1 MVMEIRRFHNEDISG
16 ICNLINSELGYD
28 VSCEDL
34 KARVLQMQEDKNY
47 VILTAVDEEKVIG
60 FMGLQ
65 ICLAFEIKGKVMRII
80 ALAVARHS
88 QGQGIGSALIQEAE
102 KYANEKNISTDKD
115 IYVEGEDIW
124 VTAIGDKAD
133 WVGIYK
139 EDDKVDAISD
149 GVYHPF
155 IGIP

>member
-1 MVMEIRRFHNEDISG
+1 MVMEISRFRNEDISG
-16 ICNLINSELGYD
+16 IYNLINSELGYD

-102 KYANEKNISTDKD
+102 KYANEKNISTISVNSGLKRTEAHRF
-115 IYVEGEDIW
+115 YE
-124 VTAIGDKAD
+124 KQSF
-133 WVGIYK
+133 YK
-139 EDDKVDAISD
+139 KGYSFCKRIK
-149 GVYHPF
+149 
-155 IGIP
+155 

>member
-1 MVMEIRRFHNEDISG
+1 MVMEIRRFRNEDISG

-60 FMGLQ
+60 FMGMQ
-65 ICLAFEIKGKVMRII
+65 ICLAFEIKGKIMRII

-88 QGQGIGSALIQEAE
+88 
-102 KYANEKNISTDKD
+102 
-115 IYVEGEDIW
+115 
-124 VTAIGDKAD
+124 
-133 WVGIYK
+133 
-139 EDDKVDAISD
+139 
-149 GVYHPF
+149 
-155 IGIP
+155 

>member
-1 MVMEIRRFHNEDISG
+1 MFMEIRRFRNEDISG

-65 ICLAFEIKGKVMRII
+65 ICLAFEIIRKSHAYYCVSSCPSFSGTRY
-80 ALAVARHS
+80 R
-88 QGQGIGSALIQEAE
+88 
-102 KYANEKNISTDKD
+102 
-115 IYVEGEDIW
+115 
-124 VTAIGDKAD
+124 
-133 WVGIYK
+133 
-139 EDDKVDAISD
+139 
-149 GVYHPF
+149 
-155 IGIP
+155 